1 MKKKDENKTEKPA
14 SKTPKKPTKA
24 APAARKSTKKDSSGA
39 SKENTEASAATAASP
54 STTGS
59 KPKPKQARN
68 EKGQFVK
75 GSHSTGRPRGA
86 KGRYSNARDAL
97 KEQVMPF
104 INNLGTYIQAITD
117 PGDKIDAIAKVMPFF
132 LPKYSSTSITADV
145 DRPISEEERLL
156 ELDGQYKARETQ
168 INIKTLTIVDN
179 DKPKDGESNVPF
191 IPDADLGV

>member
-1 MKKKDENKTEKPA
+1 MKKKDENKTEKSE

-24 APAARKSTKKDSSGA
+24 TSTAKKRTKKESSASAKENKEAPVENPAPAQ
-39 SKENTEASAATAASP
+39 E
-54 STTGS
+54 S
-59 KPKPKQARN
+59 KPKQTRN

-86 KGRYSNARDAL
+86 KGRYTNARDAL

-104 INNLGTYIQAITD
+104 VNNLGDLIIAIKD
-117 PGDKIDAIAKVMPFF
+117 PGDRADAIAKFLPFF
-132 LPKYSSTSITADV
+132 LPKYSSTSITAEV

-179 DKPKDGESNVPF
+179 DKPKDGEGNVPS